1 MDKIDFE
8 ILELL
13 KENGRATATQISKS
27 VNLSVP
33 AVSERIKNLEEN
45 KVIEGYSAKINRKK
59 LGYGLLAFVFVDI
72 ALVEETQVFKRAVSR
87 LPEVLESHHI
97 AGEHDLLLKV
107 LVEDT
112 ESLEAFISL
121 KLKRIHG
128 VTHTKTSIVM
138 STLNERMNREITL

>member
-1 MDKIDFE
+1 MDRIDVE
-8 ILELL
+8 ILNLL
-13 KENGRATATQISKS
+13 NENGRATATQISKS
-27 VNLSVP
+27 VNMSVP
-33 AVSERIKNLEEN
+33 AVSERIKNLEESH
-45 KVIEGYSAKINRKK
+45 VIEGYTAKVNRKK

-72 ALVEETQVFKRAVSR
+72 ALVEETDLFKRAISR

-112 ESLEAFISL
+112 ESLESFISQ

-128 VTHTKTSIVM
+128 VARTKTSIVM
-138 STLNERMNREITL
+138 STLNERLNREMTL